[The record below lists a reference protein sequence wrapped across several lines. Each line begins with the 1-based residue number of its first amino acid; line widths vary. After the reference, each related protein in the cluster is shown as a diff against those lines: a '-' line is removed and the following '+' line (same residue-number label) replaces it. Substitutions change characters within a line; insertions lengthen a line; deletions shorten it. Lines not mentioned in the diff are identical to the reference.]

1 MISGK
6 KVLALI
12 PARGGSKGIKGK
24 NIIKINGMPLIQY
37 TIRAAMNCKYIDDII
52 VSTDSEEI
60 KKVALDCGAEVPFL
74 RPKELAEDKS
84 RTLDAV
90 LYTIE
95 ELKKSGKY
103 YDILVLLQPTSP
115 LRDSDDV
122 DKALELFINKSMCA
136 VASVSEVKDNP
147 ILMRTIDDNGI
158 MKKMM
163 DISST
168 VRRQDMPVFYRV
180 NGSIYINSIK
190 YMNEETSFN
199 DNPIPY
205 IMKQSHSVDIDEYS
219 DLALMKYYLG
229 QDMDKNI

>member
-1 MISGK
+1 
-6 KVLALI
+6 VLALI